1 MTISRKKRIFEGKH
15 KIEPFPLLDIQEPNL
30 YRSIFPYDEV
40 CRVEF
45 DNKFVFTDPPEE
57 IVITDTTFRDGQQA
71 RPPYTVEQIVDLYEM
86 LHKLGGT
93 NGVIRQCEFFL
104 YSEKDKEAVRKC
116 QEKNYRFPEI
126 TGWIRAVKEDFK
138 LVKEMGLKETGI
150 LTSVS
155 DYHIF
160 LKLKKNRR
168 VVMREYLSIVSA
180 ALDLGIIPRCH
191 FEDITRADIYGFC
204 VPFAQDIMRL
214 SEEAKLP
221 VKIRLCDTL
230 GYGVPYPSAALP
242 RCVPKIIR
250 AMIDDAGVPSEYL
263 EWHGHNDF
271 HKGFIN
277 ATTAWLYGC
286 SAANGTLLGFGER
299 TGNSPIEGLI
309 IEYISLMGHN
319 NGVDTTMITEIR
331 NYLERAVG
339 VHIASNMPLVGTN
352 FNSTS
357 AGIHADGILKNE
369 EIYNIF
375 NTAKILN
382 RPISISVNDKSGLAG
397 IAQWINSHFALTGK
411 DRVEKTHPGV
421 AKINRWVTKQYEDGR
436 TTSVSDQEMEK
447 VARKYLA
454 EIFVS
459 EFDIL
464 KARARE
470 MAYHIIE
477 RVIEE
482 PGMKSMEPVQVEPIL
497 QSLIDEYPYLQYVYV
512 VDMRGKKITRTICQP
527 VDQAKFAHVPPE
539 EDYSDRPWFIEPLK
553 DGKIHVTD
561 LYSSKHTGALCITLS
576 GPIRNDVGEIKGI
589 LGLDIRFEDLTKSDE
604 EIEQVAEKRPSAAFP
619 SSFVIAAYYK
629 VRL

>member
-1 MTISRKKRIFEGKH
+1 MTIAKKKKVFQYKSSKGQ
-15 KIEPFPLLDIQEPNL
+15 FPLLDIQEPNL
-30 YRSIFPYDEV
+30 YRNIFPYDEI
-40 CRVEF
+40 CRIAF
-45 DNKFVFTDPPEE
+45 DNQFVFTEPPEE
-57 IVITDTTFRDGQQA
+57 IFITDTTFRDGQQA
-71 RPPYTVEQIVDLYEM
+71 RPPYTVEQIVDLFDM
-86 LHKLGGT
+86 LHKLGGA

-104 YSEKDKEAVRKC
+104 YSEKDKEAVQKC
-116 QEKNYRFPEI
+116 QERNFRYPEI
-126 TGWIRAVKEDFK
+126 TGWIRASKEDFK

-168 VVMREYLSIVSA
+168 AVLREYLSIASA

-204 VPFAQDIMRL
+204 VPFAQDLMRL

-230 GYGVPYPSAALP
+230 GYGVTYPGAALP
-242 RCVPKIIR
+242 RSVPKIIR
-250 AMIDDAGVPSEYL
+250 AMVDDAGVPSESL

-271 HKGFIN
+271 YQGLIN

-299 TGNSPIEGLI
+299 TGNAPIEGLI
-309 IEYISLMGHN
+309 IEYISLLGHP
-319 NGVDTTMITEIR
+319 NGVDTTMVTEIR
-331 NYLERAVG
+331 NYFERAMG
-339 VHIASNMPLVGTN
+339 VHIPSNLPFVGAN
-352 FNSTS
+352 FNATS

-421 AKINRWVTKQYEDGR
+421 AKINVWVTKQYEDGR
-436 TTSVSDQEMEK
+436 TTAISDQEMEK
-447 VARKYLA
+447 VTRKYLP
-454 EIFVS
+454 EIFIS
-459 EFDIL
+459 EFDML

-477 RVIEE
+477 RVIED
-482 PGMKSMEPVQVEPIL
+482 PAMKSMNPAKMEPIL
-497 QSLIDEYPYLQYVYV
+497 QSLVDEYPYLQFAYV
-512 VDMRGKKITRTICQP
+512 VNIHGSKITRTICQP
-527 VDQAKFAHVPPE
+527 VDQAKYAQIGIG
-539 EDYSDRPWFIEPLK
+539 EDYSDRPWFIGPLK
-553 DGKIHVTD
+553 DGKIYVTD

-576 GPIRNDVGEIKGI
+576 GPIRNEKGVIEGI
-589 LGLDIRFEDLTKSDE
+589 LGLDIRFEDLTKSE
-604 EIEQVAEKRPSAAFP
+604 EE
-619 SSFVIAAYYK
+619 
-629 VRL
+629 

>member
-1 MTISRKKRIFEGKH
+1 MTISRKKKIFQSRSVKGQ
-15 KIEPFPLLDIQEPNL
+15 FPLLDVQEPKL
-30 YRSIFPYDEV
+30 YRHIFPYEEV
-40 CRVEF
+40 SRVEF
-45 DNKFVFTDPPEE
+45 DNRFVFIEPPEE
-57 IVITDTTFRDGQQA
+57 IFITDTTFRDGQQA
-71 RPPYTVEQIVDLYEM
+71 RPPYTVEQILDLFDM
-86 LHKLGGT
+86 LHKLGGA
-93 NGVIRQCEFFL
+93 NGVIRQSEFFL
-104 YSEKDKEAVRKC
+104 YSEKDKEAVQKC
-116 QEKNYRFPEI
+116 LERNYRYPEI
-126 TGWIRAVKEDFK
+126 TGWIRASKEDFK

-168 VVMREYLSIVSA
+168 VVLREYLSVVSA

-204 VPFAQDIMRL
+204 VPFAQDLMRL
-214 SEEAKLP
+214 SEEAGLP

-230 GYGVPYPSAALP
+230 GYGVTYPGAALP
-242 RCVPKIIR
+242 RSIAKIIR
-250 AMIDDAGVPSEYL
+250 AMVDDAGVPSEYL

-271 HKGFIN
+271 YQGLIN

-319 NGVDTTMITEIR
+319 NGVDTRMITEIR
-331 NYLERAVG
+331 NYFERVIG
-339 VHIASNMPLVGTN
+339 VHIASNMPFVGAN
-352 FNSTS
+352 FNATS

-411 DRVEKTHPGV
+411 DRIEKTHPGV

-436 TTSVSDQEMEK
+436 TTTISDQEMEK
-447 VARKYLA
+447 ATRKYLP
-454 EIFVS
+454 EVFVS

-464 KARARE
+464 KARAHE
-470 MAYHIIE
+470 MAAHIIE

-482 PGMKSMEPVQVEPIL
+482 AGMKSMDPSQMAPVL
-497 QSLIDEYPYLQYVYV
+497 QSLVDEYPYIQFAYV
-512 VDMRGKKITRTICQP
+512 VDIHGTKITRNICQA
-527 VDQAKFAHVPPE
+527 VDQSKYEHAGVGENYANR
-539 EDYSDRPWFIEPLK
+539 SWFIEPLK
-553 DGKIHVTD
+553 DGKTHVTD
-561 LYSSKHTGALCITLS
+561 LYSSKITGALCITVS
-576 GPIRNDVGEIKGI
+576 GPIRNETGEIRGI
-589 LGLDIRFEDLTKSDE
+589 LGLDVRFEDLTKSE
-604 EIEQVAEKRPSAAFP
+604 EE
-619 SSFVIAAYYK
+619 
-629 VRL
+629 

>member
-1 MTISRKKRIFEGKH
+1 MTIARKKKSFQGKSAV
-15 KIEPFPLLDIQEPNL
+15 EQFPLLDIQEPNL
-30 YRSIFPYDEV
+30 YRNVFPYDEV

-45 DNKFVFTDPPEE
+45 DNKFVFIDPPEE
-57 IVITDTTFRDGQQA
+57 IFITDTTFRDGQQA
-71 RPPYTVEQIVDLYEM
+71 RPPYTVEQIADLYDM

-104 YSEKDKEAVRKC
+104 YSEKDKEAVKKC
-116 QEKNYRFPEI
+116 QERAYRYPEI
-126 TGWIRAVKEDFK
+126 TGWIRAVKEDFR

-168 VVMREYLSIVSA
+168 VVLREYLSIVSA
-180 ALDLGIIPRCH
+180 ALDLGIVPRCH
-191 FEDITRADIYGFC
+191 FEDVTRADIYGFC

-230 GYGVPYPSAALP
+230 GYGVPYSGAALP

-271 HKGFIN
+271 HKGFVN
-277 ATTAWLYGC
+277 ATTAWLHGC

-309 IEYISLMGHN
+309 IEYVSLMGHN

-331 NYLERAVG
+331 NYFERAVG
-339 VHIASNMPLVGTN
+339 VHIPSNMPFVGAN
-352 FNSTS
+352 FNATS

-382 RPISISVNDKSGLAG
+382 RPISISVSDKSGLAG

-411 DRVEKTHPGV
+411 DRIEKTHPGV
-421 AKINRWVTKQYEDGR
+421 AKFNRWVTKQYEEGR
-436 TTSVSDQEMEK
+436 TTAISDPEMEK
-447 VARKYLA
+447 VTRKYLP

-459 EFDIL
+459 EFDML

-482 PGMKSMEPVQVEPIL
+482 PGMKSMDPAQMEPIL
-497 QSLIDEYPYLQYVYV
+497 QSLVDEYPYLQYIYV
-512 VDMRGKKITRTICQP
+512 VNIHGTKITRTICQP
-527 VDQAKFAHVPPE
+527 VDQAKFAHVAAG

-576 GPIRNDVGEIKGI
+576 GPIRNETGEIRGI
-589 LGLDIRFEDLTKSDE
+589 LGLDIRFEDLTKSE
-604 EIEQVAEKRPSAAFP
+604 EE
-619 SSFVIAAYYK
+619 
-629 VRL
+629 

>member
-1 MTISRKKRIFEGKH
+1 MVISRKKKTFQNRSVPGQ
-15 KIEPFPLLDIQEPNL
+15 FPLLDIQEPNL
-30 YRSIFPYDEV
+30 YRHFFPYDEV
-40 CRVEF
+40 CRMEF
-45 DNKFVFTDPPEE
+45 DNKFVFIAPPDE
-57 IVITDTTFRDGQQA
+57 IFITDTTFRDGQQA
-71 RPPYTVEQIVDLYEM
+71 RPPYTVGQIVDLFDM

-104 YSEKDKEAVRKC
+104 YSEKDKEAVQKC
-116 QEKNYRFPEI
+116 QERNYRYPEI
-126 TGWIRAVKEDFK
+126 TGWIRAAKEDFK

-168 VVMREYLSIVSA
+168 VVLREYLAIVSA

-191 FEDITRADIYGFC
+191 FEDVTRADIYGFC

-214 SEEAKLP
+214 SEEYKLP
-221 VKIRLCDTL
+221 VKIRLCDTM
-230 GYGVPYPSAALP
+230 GFGVPYPVAALP

-250 AMIDDAGVPSEYL
+250 AMIDDAGVPPEYL

-286 SAANGTLLGFGER
+286 AAANGTLLGFGER
-299 TGNSPIEGLI
+299 TGNPPIEGLI
-309 IEYISLMGHN
+309 IEYISLMGDN
-319 NGVDTTMITEIR
+319 NGIDTTMITEIR

-339 VHIASNMPLVGTN
+339 VHIPSNMPFVGTN

-375 NTAKILN
+375 NTAKVLN
-382 RPISISVNDKSGLAG
+382 RPISISVSDKAGLAG

-411 DRVEKTHPGV
+411 DQIEKTHPGV

-436 TTSVSDQEMEK
+436 TTTISDQEMEK
-447 VARKYLA
+447 VTRKYLPQVF
-454 EIFVS
+454 IS

-464 KARARE
+464 KTRARE
-470 MAYHIIE
+470 MAAHIIE

-482 PGMKSMEPVQVEPIL
+482 ASMKSMDPGQMDPVL
-497 QSLIDEYPYLQYVYV
+497 QSLVDDYPYLQYVYV
-512 VDMRGKKITRTICQP
+512 VNIHGIKITRTICQP
-527 VDQAKFAHVPPE
+527 VDQAKFAHVGTG

-576 GPIRNDVGEIKGI
+576 GPIRNETGEIRGI
-589 LGLDIRFEDLTKSDE
+589 LGMDIRFEDLTKSE
-604 EIEQVAEKRPSAAFP
+604 EE
-619 SSFVIAAYYK
+619 
-629 VRL
+629 

>member
-1 MTISRKKRIFEGKH
+1 MTIPKKKRAFNGKST
-15 KIEPFPLLDIQEPNL
+15 IEQYPLLDIQEPNL
-30 YRSIFPYDEV
+30 YRNIFPYEEV

-45 DNKFVFTDPPEE
+45 DNKFVFIDPPEE
-57 IVITDTTFRDGQQA
+57 IFITDTTFRDGQQA
-71 RPPYTVEQIVDLYEM
+71 RPPYTVEQIVSHYET
-86 LHKLGGT
+86 LHRLGGPT
-93 NGVIRQCEFFL
+93 GVIRQCEFFL
-104 YSEKDKEAVRKC
+104 YSEKDKEAVRSC
-116 QEKNYRFPEI
+116 QERGYRYPEI

-168 VVMREYLSIVSA
+168 AVMREYLSIVSA

-242 RCVPKIIR
+242 RSVPKIIR

-277 ATTAWLYGC
+277 ATTGWLYGC

-299 TGNSPIEGLI
+299 TGNPPIEGLI
-309 IEYISLMGHN
+309 IEYISLMGHS

-331 NYLERAVG
+331 NYFERAIG
-339 VHIASNMPLVGTN
+339 VSIPPNMPLVGAN
-352 FNSTS
+352 FNATS

-375 NTAKILN
+375 NTTKILN

-411 DRVEKTHPGV
+411 DRIEKTHPGV
-421 AKINRWVTKQYEDGR
+421 AKINRWVTRQYEEGR
-436 TTSVSDQEMEK
+436 LTAISDPEMEK
-447 VARKYLA
+447 VARKHLPEY
-454 EIFVS
+454 FVS

-464 KARARE
+464 KARAHE
-470 MAYHIIE
+470 MAADVIE

-482 PGMKSMEPVQVEPIL
+482 AGMKSMDAEQMEPIL
-497 QSLIDEYPYLQYVYV
+497 QSLVSENPFIQFAYV
-512 VDMRGKKITRTICQP
+512 VDMRGTKITRNICQP
-527 VDQAKFAHVPPE
+527 VDQAKYESFGVGE
-539 EDYSDRPWFIEPLK
+539 NYSNRSWFIQPLK
-553 DGKIHVTD
+553 DGKVHVTD
-561 LYSSKHTGALCITLS
+561 LYTSKITGALCITVS
-576 GPIRNDVGEIKGI
+576 GPIRNETGEIRGI
-589 LGLDIRFEDLTKSDE
+589 LGLDIRFEDLTKSE
-604 EIEQVAEKRPSAAFP
+604 EE
-619 SSFVIAAYYK
+619 
-629 VRL
+629 

>member
-1 MTISRKKRIFEGKH
+1 MTITRKKRTFQSKH
-15 KIEPFPLLDIQEPNL
+15 AIKQFPLLDIQEPNL
-30 YRSIFPYDEV
+30 YRNVFPYDDV

-57 IVITDTTFRDGQQA
+57 IFITDTTFRDGQQA
-71 RPPYTVEQIVDLYEM
+71 RPPYSVEQIVELYEM

-116 QEKNYRFPEI
+116 QERNYRYPEI

-191 FEDITRADIYGFC
+191 FEDVTRADIYGFC
-204 VPFAQDIMRL
+204 VPFAQDIVRL
-214 SEEAKLP
+214 SEEGKLP
-221 VKIRLCDTL
+221 VKIRLCDTM

-271 HKGFIN
+271 HKGFVN

-319 NGVDTTMITEIR
+319 NGIDTTMITEIR
-331 NYLERAVG
+331 NYLERTVG
-339 VHIASNMPLVGTN
+339 VHIPSNMPFVGSN

-357 AGIHADGILKNE
+357 AGIHADGILKSE

-397 IAQWINSHFALTGK
+397 IALWINSHFALTGK
-411 DRVEKTHPGV
+411 NRVEKTHPGV
-421 AKINRWVTKQYEDGR
+421 AKINRWVTKQYEEGR
-436 TTSVSDQEMEK
+436 TTSISDQEMEK
-447 VARKYLA
+447 VTRKYLA

-464 KARARE
+464 KARAHE
-470 MAYHIIE
+470 MAAHIIE

-482 PGMKSMEPVQVEPIL
+482 PGMKSMDPAQMEPIL
-497 QSLIDEYPYLQYVYV
+497 QSMVDEYPYLQYVYV
-512 VDMRGKKITRTICQP
+512 VDIRGKKVTRTICQP
-527 VDQAKFAHVPPE
+527 IDQAKFTHVTIG

-553 DGKIHVTD
+553 DGKIHITD
-561 LYSSKHTGALCITLS
+561 LYTSKHTGALCITLS
-576 GPIRNDVGEIKGI
+576 GPIRNEVGEIRGI
-589 LGLDIRFEDLTKSDE
+589 LGLDIRFEDLTKSE
-604 EIEQVAEKRPSAAFP
+604 EE
-619 SSFVIAAYYK
+619 
-629 VRL
+629 

>member
-286 SAANGTLLGFGER
+286 CAANGTLLGFGER

-527 VDQAKFAHVPPE
+527 VDQAKFAHVPPG

-604 EIEQVAEKRPSAAFP
+604 EI
-619 SSFVIAAYYK
+619 
-629 VRL
+629 